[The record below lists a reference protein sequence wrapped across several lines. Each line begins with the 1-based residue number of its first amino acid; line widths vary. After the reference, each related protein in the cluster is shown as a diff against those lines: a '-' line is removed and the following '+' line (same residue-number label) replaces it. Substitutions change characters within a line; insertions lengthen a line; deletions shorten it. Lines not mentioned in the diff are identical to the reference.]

1 MFVFSPSVNMTM
13 LPMWLMER
21 KWTPELIV
29 EWQTF
34 YNNAS
39 RFLIYG
45 QSGNFS
51 FEYLPHLP
59 TYKDL
64 KPAECKTRA
73 LSFATRQTSSFLLP
87 FILLCVIVS
96 KIFS

>member
-1 MFVFSPSVNMTM
+1 
-13 LPMWLMER
+13 MER
-21 KWTPELIV
+21 KWTPESVV
-29 EWQTF
+29 EWQQF

-39 RFLIYG
+39 RLLIYG

-64 KPAECKTRA
+64 KLAECKTRDS
-73 LSFATRQTSSFLLP
+73 SFATRQTSSFLLP
-87 FILLCVIVS
+87 LILLCVIVS
-96 KIFS
+96 NIFS